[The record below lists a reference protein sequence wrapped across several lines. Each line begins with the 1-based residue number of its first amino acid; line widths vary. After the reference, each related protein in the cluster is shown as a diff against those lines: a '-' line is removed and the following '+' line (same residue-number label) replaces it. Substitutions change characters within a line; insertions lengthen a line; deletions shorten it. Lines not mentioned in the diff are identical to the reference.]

1 MSSTSSAGYLAL
13 VCRREPRGST
23 PGQLEPTVL
32 AQLWPPASLPGTF
45 GKTGVTSR
53 AEMAKGY
60 DSSVTDLFAP
70 KTSTAGA
77 RRSKRSFWSLLLAL
91 AVFGG
96 LLAPR
101 AAQAQCVD
109 EALKQ
114 QLVGERAYRGVV
126 PRKFQK
132 ALRHELSP
140 MGGWYAGDLSDG
152 APIYG
157 GAYTFH
163 FTEDL
168 GLEAS
173 YMRSR
178 QRFALLNAII
188 DRQQGLVG
196 LVRAED
202 NLVQFFNGNVVW
214 SLAYGKVR
222 WMGGAIGRY
231 DFYLSLG
238 GGATVEP
245 GDIGLTGSGGFGM
258 KFYLTQW
265 LALRLDVRD
274 LVHEQ
279 KRVALGVEKI
289 VNDITATGGLSVFL
303 PFTN

>member
-1 MSSTSSAGYLAL
+1 M
-13 VCRREPRGST
+13 
-23 PGQLEPTVL
+23 
-32 AQLWPPASLPGTF
+32 
-45 GKTGVTSR
+45 
-53 AEMAKGY
+53 
-60 DSSVTDLFAP
+60 FAP
-70 KTSTAGA
+70 HTSAAGA
-77 RRSKRSFWSLLLAL
+77 RRSKRPSWLLPLAL
-91 AVFGG
+91 LWCAWLVFPSV
-96 LLAPR
+96 AH
-101 AAQAQCVD
+101 AQCVD
-109 EALKQ
+109 EALKE

-132 ALRHELSP
+132 ALRHELSA
-140 MGGWYAGDLSDG
+140 MGGWYAGDISDG
-152 APIYG
+152 APMYG
-157 GAYTFH
+157 GSYTFH

-173 YMRSR
+173 YLRSR
-178 QRFALLNAII
+178 QRFALLDAII

-202 NLVQFFNGNVVW
+202 NPVQFFMGNVVW

-231 DFYLSLG
+231 DFYLALG

-245 GDIGLTGSGGFGM
+245 GDLGLTGSGGFGM

-289 VNDITATGGLSVFL
+289 VNDITATGGLSVFI

>member
-1 MSSTSSAGYLAL
+1 MRPFL
-13 VCRREPRGST
+13 R
-23 PGQLEPTVL
+23 
-32 AQLWPPASLPGTF
+32 ASL
-45 GKTGVTSR
+45 
-53 AEMAKGY
+53 
-60 DSSVTDLFAP
+60 L
-70 KTSTAGA
+70 AG
-77 RRSKRSFWSLLLAL
+77 LLLA
-91 AVFGG
+91 G
-96 LLAPR
+96 LFLPR

-114 QLVGERAYRGVV
+114 QLIGERAYRGVV
-126 PRKFQK
+126 PRLFQK
-132 ALRHELSP
+132 ALRHELSA
-140 MGGWYAGDLSDG
+140 MGGWFAGDLSDG
-152 APIYG
+152 APTYG

-173 YMRSR
+173 YLRSR
-178 QRFALLNAII
+178 QRYELLGAII
-188 DRQQGLVG
+188 ERQQGLVG
-196 LVRAED
+196 LVEAED
-202 NLVQFFNGNVVW
+202 NPVQFFLGHIVW

-245 GDIGLTGSGGFGM
+245 GDLGLTGSGGFGM

-274 LVHEQ
+274 AVHEQ
-279 KRVALGVEKI
+279 KRVQLGVEKI
-289 VNDITATGGLSVFL
+289 VNDITATGGLSLFI

>member
-1 MSSTSSAGYLAL
+1 LGHGPGS
-13 VCRREPRGST
+13 VPRGAPK
-23 PGQLEPTVL
+23 PGFRAVLEIR
-32 AQLWPPASLPGTF
+32 PASQGPL
-45 GKTGVTSR
+45 VTSR
-53 AEMAKGY
+53 AENAKGY
-60 DSSVTDLFAP
+60 DSSVSGLFAP
-70 KTSTAGA
+70 S
-77 RRSKRSFWSLLLAL
+77 RSAAAACRPLRSFWPWLLAL
-91 AVFGG
+91 SLFGA
-96 LLAPR
+96 LSLPR
-101 AAQAQCVD
+101 TAHAQCVD

-114 QLVGERAYRGVV
+114 QLIGERAYRGVV

-132 ALRHELSP
+132 ALRHELSA
-140 MGGWYAGDLSDG
+140 MGGWYAGDISDG
-152 APIYG
+152 APTYG

-178 QRFALLNAII
+178 ERFALLNAII

-202 NLVQFFNGNVVW
+202 NPVQFFMGNVVW

-222 WMGGAIGRY
+222 WLGGAIGRY
-231 DFYLSLG
+231 DFYLALG

-289 VNDITATGGLSVFL
+289 VNDITATGGLSVFI

>member
-1 MSSTSSAGYLAL
+1 
-13 VCRREPRGST
+13 V
-23 PGQLEPTVL
+23 
-32 AQLWPPASLPGTF
+32 PGTL
-45 GKTGVTSR
+45 TSR
-53 AEMAKGY
+53 AEIGEGY
-60 DSSVTDLFAP
+60 DSSVAGLFAP
-70 KTSTAGA
+70 KTSAAGA
-77 RRSKRSFWSLLLAL
+77 RRLQRSFWPLLLAL
-91 AVFGG
+91 AVFGS
-96 LLAPR
+96 LLGPR
-101 AAQAQCVD
+101 AARAQCVD

-132 ALRHELSP
+132 ALRHELSA

-152 APIYG
+152 APMYG

-168 GLEAS
+168 GLEAG

-178 QRFALLNAII
+178 ERFALLNAII

-202 NLVQFFNGNVVW
+202 NPVQFFTGNVVW

-289 VNDITATGGLSVFL
+289 VNDITATGGLSVFI